1 MEEEDIKLEE
11 LKKADLS
18 EVSTI
23 FKDEILLNEN
33 RLDELKEYIEK
44 NNFIKKESLR
54 PIAWKIFLG
63 LISEEKNNSL
73 EEWIDVIDSQRNEYK
88 NKLEKYC
95 TLSLKKNKS
104 EDPLLINENKDGD
117 DLMKNYTDQNIINL
131 INLDLIRTHQNIDLF
146 KNNKTKKYFI

>member
-73 EEWIDVIDSQRNEYK
+73 EEWIDVIDSQMNEYK

-95 TLSLKKNKS
+95 TLSLKKISQKI
-104 EDPLLINENKDGD
+104 LC
-117 DLMKNYTDQNIINL
+117 
-131 INLDLIRTHQNIDLF
+131 
-146 KNNKTKKYFI
+146 